1 MSRMGWPRRLCAAL
15 ALGIFLVS
23 ASAVARDIKV
33 GIIGPFSG
41 PFAEYGQ
48 RYQQAVELALAQ
60 RASQVGNSTI
70 SILYRDVGGN
80 APQRARQLAQELVVR
95 DKVDYMGGLALTPN
109 VLAVADVVTEAK
121 TPFVIFNSGT
131 SGVPQKSPYFIRT
144 GFTQW
149 TVSFPIARWAAE
161 RGKKTAAIVVADY
174 APGYDAADAFADG
187 FKGRGGQIVEIIKVP
202 LNTTDYSSY
211 LQRVQSLKPD
221 CVFVFLNAGPMAVSF
236 INGYIE
242 RGLRASGIEL
252 YGTSEFQE
260 IDLPKIGTGAIG
272 LVSALHYGPDLDNP
286 ENKAFVSALIA
297 KFGEQALPDI
307 FTVQAYD
314 GMQVLFHMIEATGG
328 QADSEK
334 AIESV
339 KGFSW
344 NSPRGPVSID
354 PQTRDIVQNVYIRKI
369 ERLDGE
375 PWAVELETFEAVKDP
390 LKESAAQ

>member
-1 MSRMGWPRRLCAAL
+1 MNGKGSSRPLCAVLAL
-15 ALGIFLVS
+15 AVFFISSS
-23 ASAVARDIKV
+23 AATASEIKV

-48 RYQQAVELALAQ
+48 RYRQAIELALAQ
-60 RASQVGNSTI
+60 RGSPVGNSTI

-95 DKVDYMGGLALTPN
+95 DKADYIGGLALTPN
-109 VLAVADVVTEAK
+109 VLAVAEVVTEAK

-131 SGVPQKSPYFIRT
+131 SGVPQKSPYFVRT

-149 TVSFPIARWAAE
+149 TVSFPIARWAADY
-161 RGKKTAAIVVADY
+161 GKKTAAIVVADY
-174 APGYDAADAFADG
+174 APGYDAADAFTEG
-187 FKGRGGQIVEIIKVP
+187 FKGHGGQIVEIIKVP

-242 RGLRASGIEL
+242 RGLRVSGIEL

-260 IDLPKIGTGAIG
+260 IDLPKIGSGAIG

-286 ENKAFVSALIA
+286 ENKTFVSALIA
-297 KFGEQALPDI
+297 KFGELALPDI

-314 GMQVLFHMIEATGG
+314 GIQVLFHMIEATGG
-328 QADSEK
+328 RADSKK

-339 KGFSW
+339 KGFAW

-354 PQTRDIVQNVYIRKI
+354 PSTRDIVQNVYVR
-369 ERLDGE
+369 RVVNDGGKLVNR
-375 PWAVELETFEAVKDP
+375 AFETFEAVKDHTP
-390 LKESAAQ
+390 F